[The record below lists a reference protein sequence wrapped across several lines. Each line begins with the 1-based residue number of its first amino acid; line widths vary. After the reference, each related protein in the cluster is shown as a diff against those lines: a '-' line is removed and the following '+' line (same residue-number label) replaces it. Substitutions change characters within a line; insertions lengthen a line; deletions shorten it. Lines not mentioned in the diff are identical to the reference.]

1 MTKQDKQTSP
11 PKKNIAG
18 ELLLPLCALIFT
30 FYYITTV
37 IDSPWTAQFN
47 AFLVG
52 SILITVI
59 AIFLINRI
67 MMLLRYEAQF
77 HIPLSGLPTIIRSR
91 QSGFIILTVA
101 YLLVIEII
109 GFTLTTG
116 LFFWSSMLLLDRGKA
131 PIAKGALA
139 TIMALVAYGIFIP
152 GFETRLPKGIIEKI
166 LAGIF

>member
-30 FYYITTV
+30 AYYITTV

-91 QSGFIILTVA
+91 QSGFIILTGLTFW
-101 YLLVIEII
+101 LL
-109 GFTLTTG
+109 
-116 LFFWSSMLLLDRGKA
+116 K
-131 PIAKGALA
+131 
-139 TIMALVAYGIFIP
+139 
-152 GFETRLPKGIIEKI
+152 
-166 LAGIF
+166 